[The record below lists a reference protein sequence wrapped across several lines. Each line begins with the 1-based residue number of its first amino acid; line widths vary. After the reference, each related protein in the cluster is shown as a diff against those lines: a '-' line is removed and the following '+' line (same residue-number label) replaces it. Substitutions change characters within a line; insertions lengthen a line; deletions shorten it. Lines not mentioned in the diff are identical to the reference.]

1 MRFDF
6 KTRIE
11 AEAQSYKDSYKIFG
25 INPNNQIE
33 DISIHAVIHWY
44 VGIDARE
51 SGIKSIDTFIR
62 DILIYGN
69 VTYIDGG
76 GEAESIDFEFKIPKS
91 WIILDEIEQTSNSLY
106 LSMVIVNFD
115 KKEIIIS

>member
-1 MRFDF
+1 MRLDF

-11 AEAQSYKDSYKIFG
+11 AEAHSYKDSYKIFN
-25 INPNNQIE
+25 ISPNNQIE
-33 DISIHAVIHWY
+33 DVSINAVIHWH

-76 GEAESIDFEFKIPKS
+76 GEEESTDFEFQIPKS
-91 WIILDEIEQTSNSLY
+91 WNILNEIEQSSNSLY

-115 KKEIIIS
+115 KKEISIS

>member
-11 AEAQSYKDSYKIFG
+11 AEAHSYKDSYNIFG

-44 VGIDARE
+44 VGIDVRE

-62 DILIYGN
+62 DILMYGN

-76 GEAESIDFEFKIPKS
+76 GEAESTDFEFKIPKS